1 MENKY
6 MKDVIKIKPN
16 PKVKHT
22 LTSSADEGTTENIYF
37 YLLLLCALTIGCAVS
52 VVNYIW

>member
-1 MENKY
+1 